1 MKKFQRFT
9 EELYYQKLFEATD
22 LSTAME
28 TVIGVCYQG
37 AFAGGKKGNDILL
50 DAIENNKEFKKASS
64 VWDKG
69 NEKDTLKGLMTFG
82 KKIVGVVGGDG
93 TYEIQAKGQMTDEW
107 MTWAKKKGAD
117 TSKTDIVIGG
127 YKYSVKNADGAQLM
141 SGKKG
146 ESIATANAAAKT
158 AKIDTVASLVKS
170 MDKLEEA
177 TTNGYYAS
185 VKVMKRFRDSNPRA
199 TDSMQKWAE
208 KEVKNWEKLKSKLEK
223 EKDKKKAAA
232 LKKQIKAANP
242 SKEMKAMAT
251 PKGKANS
258 KLAPTYI
265 AKENKKLLDN
275 MDTIFKKNQED
286 VKKKLNSLFTKNKD
300 FKLGFVYEAASG
312 KQKFGKK
319 AVQTAEYMFVW
330 KPVGEIESFKVKEHK
345 IDGPSSSTIK
355 EYANQIDLQV
365 NWKGSSK
372 SNHLGYNV
380 YQNVRLGVKEVQFE
394 SSQLFENYNKQ
405 YDIYE
410 NYLNEDAISEGAFF
424 DRIKSLASQLM
435 AGIKKVWSKIID
447 IVKEAVSK
455 IKEFA
460 KDGISALG
468 NMFCLEMVV
477 QENILNRNNLTL
489 KI

>member
-1 MKKFQRFT
+1 
-9 EELYYQKLFEATD
+9 
-22 LSTAME
+22 
-28 TVIGVCYQG
+28 
-37 AFAGGKKGNDILL
+37 
-50 DAIENNKEFKKASS
+50 
-64 VWDKG
+64 
-69 NEKDTLKGLMTFG
+69 
-82 KKIVGVVGGDG
+82 
-93 TYEIQAKGQMTDEW
+93 
-107 MTWAKKKGAD
+107 
-117 TSKTDIVIGG
+117 
-127 YKYSVKNADGAQLM
+127 
-141 SGKKG
+141 
-146 ESIATANAAAKT
+146 
-158 AKIDTVASLVKS
+158 
-170 MDKLEEA
+170 
-177 TTNGYYAS
+177 
-185 VKVMKRFRDSNPRA
+185 
-199 TDSMQKWAE
+199 
-208 KEVKNWEKLKSKLEK
+208 
-223 EKDKKKAAA
+223 
-232 LKKQIKAANP
+232 
-242 SKEMKAMAT
+242 
-251 PKGKANS
+251 
-258 KLAPTYI
+258 
-265 AKENKKLLDN
+265 
-275 MDTIFKKNQED
+275 
-286 VKKKLNSLFTKNKD
+286 
-300 FKLGFVYEAASG
+300 
-312 KQKFGKK
+312 
-319 AVQTAEYMFVW
+319 MFVW

-435 AGIKKVWSKIID
+435 AGIKKVWSKFIG

-468 NMFCLEMVV
+468 NMFGLEMVV